1 MGKGWFLVLAVI
13 VVLAAV
19 LYGSCLLLFRTGAEV
34 KFRFGE
40 PKKKGKPSDNPAVLA
55 MGTLQAQGQDWMNRQ
70 PFQTVSIQSRDGL
83 TLIGHWLPC
92 PDAKR
97 TVLLCHGWKGSWQEN
112 MVVFGPFLQAQQCN
126 LLFMEQRGHGESEGK
141 YLGFGVLER
150 YDCLGWVRWMQ
161 EHTPSDLPIYLMG
174 GSLGAATVLMT
185 SGFDL
190 PAQIHGIIA
199 DCGFV
204 SPEEQIG
211 QTLKAWWH
219 LPRQPF
225 LFIADRI
232 ARRKAGFSF
241 WEYSTLKAM
250 ETNTKPILFIHG
262 MEDRFVPTE
271 GTLKNYNACRAE
283 KELFLVEG
291 ARHMQSYLLATAEYQ
306 ERLNRFFAQHDQE
319 KEGAT

>member
-1 MGKGWFLVLAVI
+1 MGKGWLIILAVL
-13 VVLAAV
+13 VVLVAA

-34 KFRFGE
+34 KFHGGE
-40 PKKKGKPSDNPAVLA
+40 PKKKGNPSSNPAVVT
-55 MGTLQAQGQDWMNRQ
+55 MRTLQAQGMDWMGQQ

-83 TLIGHWLPC
+83 NLVGHWLPC

-112 MVVFGPFLQAQQCN
+112 MVVFGPFLQAQGCN

-150 YDCLGWVRWMQ
+150 HDCLGWVQWLQGR
-161 EHTPSDLPIYLMG
+161 TTSDLPIYLLG

-185 SGFDL
+185 SGFHL
-190 PAQIHGIIA
+190 PEQVHGVIA

-211 QTLKAWWH
+211 LTLKAWWH

-225 LFIADRI
+225 LWLTDRI
-232 ARRKAGFSF
+232 CRRKAGYSF

-250 ETNTKPILFIHG
+250 ETNTKPILFVHG
-262 MEDRFVPTE
+262 TEDRFVPPE
-271 GTLKNYNACRAE
+271 GTLRNYNACRTE

-306 ERLNRFFAQHDQE
+306 KRLSAFFAKHDHE
-319 KEGAT
+319 EGGAA